1 MGEALFYAVLLG
13 MTIGA
18 YYDFCRLI
26 RLVFN
31 DKFIVDFIF
40 CIVSAIAFYCYL
52 YIFNNGA
59 IRMLYMLVT
68 FCGFLLYIFTLG
80 YVTKK
85 LEFKISSVIKKWLK
99 LLKNRVKS
107 FKKVLQYI
115 GHIYYNIYVR
125 IRGKKSKEKVN
136 DKAKKRNAKRKHH
149 QE

>member
-18 YYDFCRLI
+18 YYDLCRLI

-31 DKFIVDFIF
+31 DKFIVDFSF
-40 CIVSAIAFYCYL
+40 CIVSAISFYCYL

-59 IRMLYMLVT
+59 IRMIYALVT
-68 FCGFLLYIFTLG
+68 FVGFLLYIFTLG

-85 LEFKISSVIKKWLK
+85 LQLKIAGVIKKWLK
-99 LLKNRVKS
+99 ILKNKAKS

-115 GHIYYNIYVR
+115 GHIYYNICVR
-125 IRGKKSKEKVN
+125 TGVRKSGKHKEKSN
-136 DKAKKRNAKRKHH
+136 DKAEK
-149 QE
+149 